1 MSPEGGGAYGGFLR
15 VRKVDWP
22 TAAQRL
28 GLEQSRQGRISITML
43 FSQRAS
49 DPNSLTGRAAVF
61 IDDADLANIS
71 LLTRLSSILRFS
83 DPLKFSDAI
92 AYFEM
97 QGHML
102 DFKVALTSSS
112 LIAVEFEKDL
122 MVNWQTSYV
131 RGHAVIMAL
140 PGIKRTLLAVPILG
154 RIVNLHRIVSRFRV
168 DGNPTQPGRLIY
180 KDPLKDIGRGAA
192 DFFTGAVRSH
202 GQIPPEVFKNLEK
215 LPEEKKT
222 AR

>member
-1 MSPEGGGAYGGFLR
+1 
-15 VRKVDWP
+15 
-22 TAAQRL
+22 
-28 GLEQSRQGRISITML
+28 
-43 FSQRAS
+43 
-49 DPNSLTGRAAVF
+49 
-61 IDDADLANIS
+61 
-71 LLTRLSSILRFS
+71 
-83 DPLKFSDAI
+83 
-92 AYFEM
+92 M

-112 LIAVEFEKDL
+112 LVAVEFEKDL
-122 MVNWQTSYV
+122 MVNWQTKYV

-140 PGIKRTLLAVPILG
+140 PGIKRKLLAVPILG

-180 KDPLKDIGRGAA
+180 KDPLKDIGQGAA

-202 GQIPPEVFKNLEK
+202 GQIPPEVFENLEK